1 MMESG
6 IKENEERGMMI
17 KELIEEI
24 IEEMEE
30 EKMVEEIEG
39 VI

>member
-1 MMESG
+1 MESG